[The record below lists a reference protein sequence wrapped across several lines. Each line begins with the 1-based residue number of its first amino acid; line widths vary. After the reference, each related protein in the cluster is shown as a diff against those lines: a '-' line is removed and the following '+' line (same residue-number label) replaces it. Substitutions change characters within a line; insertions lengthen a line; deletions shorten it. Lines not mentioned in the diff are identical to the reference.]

1 MWRLLPP
8 WLIFNNGSIVS
19 FWPCIPG
26 SHRYTLGLRTSMC
39 TLVKQPPTTE
49 VADCHHD
56 RSTQLWLTALSFSII
71 FSIFLLS
78 IAVQD
83 FTVGD
88 TTSKAQPQLPLNQR
102 IYIGFS
108 LKTRGSSSLN
118 VIAEKLGHFFGF
130 RRFNPNSFRSKQ
142 RASTTPVKI
151 PSFGSALG
159 KPMKTEPGGE
169 HQQPSAQQATQSSSG
184 FKTDLL
190 PNLISN
196 SNKGIPWLP
205 SNANCGHEAQGSFC
219 NESLVH
225 IAMTLDANY
234 LRGSMAAIYSILLH
248 AECASNVRF
257 HFVATKEKEE
267 LEKEPLNY
275 ARFYLAHMIDS
286 CVKRIIY
293 LDLDVLVLGR
303 IEELWM
309 TNMGNSTVGTPE
321 YCHANFPSYFTENFW
336 INSSLASTF
345 ANKQPCY
352 FNSGMMLIN
361 LERWRKTRCTSTLE
375 YWMEVQ
381 KQQHIYELG
390 SLPPLLLT
398 FAGSI
403 QAIDNRWNQHGLGGD
418 IVKGDCRP
426 TRNEPAS

>member
-1 MWRLLPP
+1 MYFYSCELL
-8 WLIFNNGSIVS
+8 
-19 FWPCIPG
+19 
-26 SHRYTLGLRTSMC
+26 
-39 TLVKQPPTTE
+39 
-49 VADCHHD
+49 
-56 RSTQLWLTALSFSII
+56 
-71 FSIFLLS
+71 
-78 IAVQD
+78 
-83 FTVGD
+83 
-88 TTSKAQPQLPLNQR
+88 
-102 IYIGFS
+102 
-108 LKTRGSSSLN
+108 
-118 VIAEKLGHFFGF
+118 KL
-130 RRFNPNSFRSKQ
+130 
-142 RASTTPVKI
+142 
-151 PSFGSALG
+151 
-159 KPMKTEPGGE
+159 
-169 HQQPSAQQATQSSSG
+169 
-184 FKTDLL
+184 
-190 PNLISN
+190 
-196 SNKGIPWLP
+196 
-205 SNANCGHEAQGSFC
+205 
-219 NESLVH
+219 
-225 IAMTLDANY
+225 
-234 LRGSMAAIYSILLH
+234 IYS
-248 AECASNVRF
+248 SD
-257 HFVATKEKEE
+257 FVITQ
-267 LEKEPLNY
+267 EPLNY